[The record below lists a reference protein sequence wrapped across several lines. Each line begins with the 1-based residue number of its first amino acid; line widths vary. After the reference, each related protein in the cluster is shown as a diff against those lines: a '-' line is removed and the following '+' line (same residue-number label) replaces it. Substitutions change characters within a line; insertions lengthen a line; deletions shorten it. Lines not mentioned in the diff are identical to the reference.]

1 VRKMEEGFKKYERDV
16 NGESSFKQFYEKA
29 EDFNKKLKEIIS
41 KVLVQGQLIVVANK
55 QMGKTNSTMHLVRT
69 LLQSQEH
76 EDNKYKTLIF
86 DLPLV
91 WRFRFDKIPYV
102 DISKTTYL
110 PIVKDLLIDI
120 PYTDSVMTRNAIVD
134 VMREDFVRK
143 RRLKIKFEGQNPFLN
158 IYVVEEMQDVWGT
171 YSLNGNVGRSALK
184 IFAECA
190 NYGMIIIGITQ
201 RLADVITKIIGRSKY
216 LLIGSLQEDNDLKKV
231 KRFASQEVSE
241 KVKSLKRGEF
251 LFWDRTNKEFID
263 LIYFP
268 KFDNHGQ
275 KPYPYKKGQSEAGY
289 VKRIFLSS

>member
-1 VRKMEEGFKKYERDV
+1 MENEFNQYKKDV
-16 NGESSFKQFYEKA
+16 NGDTSFKQFYEKA
-29 EDFNKKLKEIIS
+29 EDFNKKLEEIIS
-41 KVLVQGQLIVVANK
+41 KVMVQGQLIVVANK
-55 QMGKTNSTMHLVRT
+55 QMGKTNSTMHLIRA
-69 LLQSQEH
+69 LIQSKEH
-76 EDNKYKTLIF
+76 KENKYKTLIF

-91 WRFRFDKIPYV
+91 WRFNFDRIPYV
-102 DISKTTYL
+102 DISESTYL
-110 PIVKDLLIDI
+110 PIVRDLLIDI

-143 RRLKIKFEGQNPFLN
+143 RRLKIKFEGRNPFLN
-158 IYVVEEMQDVWGT
+158 VYVVEEMQDVWGT

-190 NYGMIIIGITQ
+190 NYGMVIIGITQ
-201 RLADVITKIIGRSKY
+201 RLADVSTKIIGRAKY

-241 KVKSLKRGEF
+241 KIKSLKRGEF
-251 LFWDRTNKEFID
+251 IFWDRTNKEHID

-275 KPYPYKKGQSEAGY
+275 KPYPYQNGQSEAGY
-289 VKRIFLSS
+289 VKRIFLSSK